1 MPMQLKFE
9 NEKREA
15 RREKLAVERERVAAE
30 REKADADKKLMSQ
43 LVHIMQTQTCMLNQM
58 LGRQGLADAQS
69 SSRDN

>member
-15 RREKLAVERERVAAE
+15 RREKLAVERERVVAE
-30 REKADADKKLMSQ
+30 KEKADAAKKLISP

-58 LGRQGLADAQS
+58 LGHQGSADA
-69 SSRDN
+69 